1 MTEPRKKIDFLYHEV
16 LGEVTAITKRVEE
29 LDDHLAKTAKM
40 LVISIQD
47 AERLTKTLE
56 SLPKSVSDDV
66 QRAMLNTGQKL
77 NTELFTQFQKS
88 QAETKIM
95 LNELSINTAGYAKIA
110 LHAARKMA
118 VLAIVAGDA
127 SGLGATLLT
136 LDFAA

>member
-77 NTELFTQFQKS
+77 NTELLTQFQKT
-88 QAETKIM
+88 QTETKIM

-110 LHAARKMA
+110 LHAAHKMA
-118 VLAIVAGDA
+118 ILAIVAGAA
-127 SGLGATLLT
+127 SGLGAALLT
-136 LDFAA
+136 LYFNT